1 MTRLTSSPPPN
12 LAAGESIIKFQKTS
26 DRVFGVFPLFDIWE
40 RLSASLEAF
49 QAALKV
55 RLPPSFSYFGSP
67 HLCNDRGHT
76 LDTGGR
82 KAQRRS
88 YRFRHAAVLL
98 ATEIVPWYKSDPL
111 VVTVTAVGAALTD

>member
-1 MTRLTSSPPPN
+1 MTLQSQYERKLATELIDPTYLSSVYSGIFENGLDLFITTGRLLRRHRKKGDATHLPPPN

-55 RLPPSFSYFGSP
+55 RLPPSFSYF
-67 HLCNDRGHT
+67 
-76 LDTGGR
+76 
-82 KAQRRS
+82 
-88 YRFRHAAVLL
+88 
-98 ATEIVPWYKSDPL
+98 
-111 VVTVTAVGAALTD
+111 